1 MRGPELYRSF
11 QQVQQTAEQ
20 EHNRAAQHLRAA
32 SGRVDTLVNEQVQL
46 VSASAQLIVGD
57 GQGLGGNSK
66 VVQRLR
72 TELQAREDQRR
83 TIKSQLTEKRE
94 ELAQAEATIGQAEAV
109 VDERE
114 NELEALE
121 RAAVAELKQ
130 DPALAERFERL
141 GTLTDILEGA
151 RQKTLRAKNDADAKA
166 PAYENNPLFGYL
178 LQRQYGQP
186 GYAGTGVV
194 AVLDSWVARLVQYG
208 RYFPDYQRLK
218 TIPERMAEHQQR
230 LEEEADD
237 LERQL
242 GKLRTQAVAQWP
254 GVKAAQDNVR
264 NARTKLEQA
273 KSKADTLR
281 ARVETLD
288 DALTAFAQ
296 GKDPHTRQALDMVA
310 NLLLRGKAQEA
321 RELVA
326 ATDSDEDDQA
336 LARLYEIRDEL
347 EEARQEVEDAKATQ
361 VKLRQRYDNIQAFV
375 RRFSESNLAKS
386 NKRFSNTDP
395 DGWTRT
401 LLTAVAL
408 DSLFSEVKSRARTID
423 DTPTYRSSSSSSPS
437 SGGWGGSSGGFGSGG
452 GLGGGG
458 FSGGGSIGGGGFKTG
473 GGF

>member
-11 QQVQQTAEQ
+11 QQAQQTAEQ

-32 SGRVDTLVNEQVQL
+32 SGRVDALFNEQVQL

-57 GQGLGGNSK
+57 LKGLGGSSK

-72 TELQAREDQRR
+72 TELQAREDQRH

-94 ELAQAEATIGQAEAV
+94 ELALAEAAIGAAEAV
-109 VDERE
+109 VNERE
-114 NELEALE
+114 NDLEALE
-121 RAAVAELKQ
+121 RAAVANLKQ
-130 DPALAERFERL
+130 DPDLAERFERL

-166 PAYENNPLFGYL
+166 PAYENNLLFGYL

-208 RYFPDYQRLK
+208 RYLPDYQRLK

-230 LEEEADD
+230 LEDEANE
-237 LERQL
+237 LEGQL
-242 GKLRTQAVAQWP
+242 SKLRTQAVAQWP
-254 GVKAAQDNVR
+254 GVKEAQDQVR
-264 NARTKLEQA
+264 AARTKLEQA

-310 NLLLRGKAQEA
+310 NLLLRGQAKEA
-321 RELVA
+321 KELVA
-326 ATDSDEDDQA
+326 ATDSDEDDRA
-336 LARLYEIRDEL
+336 LARLYEIREEL
-347 EEARQEVEDAKATQ
+347 EEARQEVESAKATQ
-361 VKLRQRYDNIQAFV
+361 VKLRQRYDHIQAFV

-386 NKRFSNTDP
+386 NKRFSNADP

-423 DTPTYRSSSSSSPS
+423 DTPTYRSSTPS
-437 SGGWGGSSGGFGSGG
+437 TGSWGGSSGVFGGGG

-458 FSGGGSIGGGGFKTG
+458 FGGGSSIGGGGFKTG